1 MIKFIATDMDG
12 TLLNSKKELSPEFY
26 DVFEELKKRNILFAA
41 ASGRQYYTLAKEFN
55 DIKEDMLFIAENGTF
70 VVYKGKEL
78 VVNGL
83 DRELANELIRIGRTI
98 ENSNV
103 VLCGKNSAYVE
114 SSDERFLGEVRKYYE
129 RCEIVDDLEK
139 VDDTVLK
146 VTMCD
151 FNGSEENSNKYFD
164 KYRAEL
170 QVTVSGDIW
179 LDITAGG
186 VNKGVAIKEIQDLLG
201 IDFKETMVFGDYLN
215 DLEMMESAYHSYAM
229 ENAHEDLKK
238 VSRFITHKNNDED
251 GVMHQIKEVI
261 GLYNKLESCIKAT
274 LFYFNTINSI
284 YSIVEIF
291 YMSSKI

>member
-26 DVFEELKKRNILFAA
+26 DVFEELKKREILFAA
-41 ASGRQYYTLAKEFN
+41 ASGRQYYTLLKEF
-55 DIKEDMLFIAENGTF
+55 DEIKKDMLFIAENGTF

-98 ENSNV
+98 DNANI

-114 SSDERFLGEVRKYYE
+114 SSDEQFLSEVRKYYA

-139 VDDTVLK
+139 VDDTILK

-151 FNGSEENSNKYFD
+151 FSGADKNSYKYFE
-164 KYRAEL
+164 KYKDEL
-170 QVTVSGDIW
+170 QVAIAGDIW
-179 LDITAGG
+179 LDMTAGG
-186 VNKGVAIKEIQDLLG
+186 VNKGVAIKEIQELLD

-215 DLEMMESAYHSYAM
+215 DLEMMQSAYHSYAM
-229 ENAHEDLKK
+229 ENAHDELKK
-238 VSRFITHKNNDED
+238 VSRFVTEKNNDED
-251 GVMHQIKEVI
+251 GVMYQIKEVI
-261 GLYNKLESCIKAT
+261 GL
-274 LFYFNTINSI
+274 
-284 YSIVEIF
+284 
-291 YMSSKI
+291 

>member
-151 FNGSEENSNKYFD
+151 FNGSEE
-164 KYRAEL
+164 
-170 QVTVSGDIW
+170 VTVSGDIW

-261 GLYNKLESCIKAT
+261 GL
-274 LFYFNTINSI
+274 
-284 YSIVEIF
+284 
-291 YMSSKI
+291 

>member
-55 DIKEDMLFIAENGTF
+55 DIKDDMLFIAENGTF

-98 ENSNV
+98 ENADV

-164 KYRAEL
+164 KYRDEL

-215 DLEMMESAYHSYAM
+215 DLEM
-229 ENAHEDLKK
+229 LKK
-238 VSRFITHKNNDED
+238 VNYSGAVNNAVDDVKKIVNYISTSYDKNGFANFAYHI
-251 GVMHQIKEVI
+251 MK
-261 GLYNKLESCIKAT
+261 
-274 LFYFNTINSI
+274 
-284 YSIVEIF
+284 
-291 YMSSKI
+291 

>member
-26 DVFEELKKRNILFAA
+26 DVFEELKKRDILFAA

-55 DIKEDMLFIAENGTF
+55 DIKDDMLFIAENGTF

-98 ENSNV
+98 ENADV

-164 KYRAEL
+164 KYRDEL
-170 QVTVSGDIW
+170 QVRIFHHYFQHR
-179 LDITAGG
+179 L
-186 VNKGVAIKEIQDLLG
+186 NFFHIKEIQDLLG

-261 GLYNKLESCIKAT
+261 GL
-274 LFYFNTINSI
+274 
-284 YSIVEIF
+284 
-291 YMSSKI
+291 

>member
-26 DVFEELKKRNILFAA
+26 DVFEELKERGILFAA

-55 DIKEDMLFIAENGTF
+55 TIKKDMLFIAENGTF

-83 DRELANELIRIGRTI
+83 DRDLANELIRIGRKI
-98 ENSNV
+98 ENANV
-103 VLCGKNSAYVE
+103 VLCGKKSAYVE
-114 SSDERFLGEVRKYYE
+114 SNDERFLEEVRKYYE
-129 RCEIVDDLEK
+129 RCEIVDDLEN

-151 FNGSEENSNKYFD
+151 FNGSEKNSNNYFEKYKD
-164 KYRAEL
+164 KL

-186 VNKGVAIKEIQDLLG
+186 VNKGVAIKEIQELLD

-215 DLEMMESAYHSYAM
+215 DLEMMGSAYYSYAM
-229 ENAHEDLKK
+229 ENAHDDLKK
-238 VSRFITHKNNDED
+238 VSRFVTDKNNDED
-251 GVMHQIKEVI
+251 GVMFQIKEVI
-261 GLYNKLESCIKAT
+261 GL
-274 LFYFNTINSI
+274 
-284 YSIVEIF
+284 
-291 YMSSKI
+291 

>member
-261 GLYNKLESCIKAT
+261 GL
-274 LFYFNTINSI
+274 
-284 YSIVEIF
+284 
-291 YMSSKI
+291 

>member
-26 DVFEELKKRNILFAA
+26 EVFEELKKRDILFAA
-41 ASGRQYYTLAKEFN
+41 ASGRQYYTLAKEF
-55 DIKEDMLFIAENGTF
+55 DKIKEDMLFIAENGTF

-83 DRELANELIRIGRTI
+83 DREVANELIRIGRTI
-98 ENSNV
+98 ENADV

-114 SSDERFLGEVRKYYE
+114 SDDERFLGEVRKYYE
-129 RCEIVDDLEK
+129 RCKIVEDLEK

-151 FNGSEENSNKYFD
+151 FNGSEKNSHKYFK
-164 KYRAEL
+164 KYENDL
-170 QVTVSGDIW
+170 QVAIAGDIW

-186 VNKGVAIKEIQDLLG
+186 VNKGVAIKEIQELLNIG
-201 IDFKETMVFGDYLN
+201 FDETMVFGDYLN
-215 DLEMMESAYHSYAM
+215 DLEMMKSAYYSYAM

-238 VSRFITHKNNDED
+238 VSRFITEKNNDED
-251 GVMHQIKEVI
+251 GVMYQIKEVV
-261 GLYNKLESCIKAT
+261 GL
-274 LFYFNTINSI
+274 
-284 YSIVEIF
+284 
-291 YMSSKI
+291 

>member
-55 DIKEDMLFIAENGTF
+55 DIKDDMLFIAENGTF

-98 ENSNV
+98 ENADV

-164 KYRAEL
+164 KYRDEL

-186 VNKGVAIKEIQDLLG
+186 VNKGVAIKEIQDLLD
-201 IDFKETMVFGDYLN
+201 IDFEETMVFGDYLN

-229 ENAHEDLKK
+229 ENAHEDLK
-238 VSRFITHKNNDED
+238 I
-251 GVMHQIKEVI
+251 
-261 GLYNKLESCIKAT
+261 YNS
-274 LFYFNTINSI
+274 
-284 YSIVEIF
+284 
-291 YMSSKI
+291 

>member
-12 TLLNSKKELSPEFY
+12 TLLNSQKELSPKFY
-26 DVFEELKKRNILFAA
+26 DVFEKLKKRDVLFAA
-41 ASGRQYYTLAKEFN
+41 ASGRQYYTLADEFD

-83 DRELANELIRIGRTI
+83 DRDLANELVRIGRTI
-98 ENSNV
+98 DNTNI

-114 SSDERFLGEVRKYYE
+114 SSDERFLGEVRKYYH
-129 RCEIVDDLEK
+129 RYEIVDDLEK

-151 FNGSEENSNKYFD
+151 FNGSEKNSYKYFE
-164 KYRAEL
+164 KYKDEL
-170 QVTVSGDIW
+170 QVAIAGEIW

-186 VNKGVAIKEIQDLLG
+186 VNKGVAIKKIQNLLN

-215 DLEMMESAYHSYAM
+215 DLEMMDSAYHSYAM
-229 ENAHEDLKK
+229 ENAHEDIKK
-238 VSRFITHKNNDED
+238 AARFMTKSNDED
-251 GVMHQIKEVI
+251 GVIFKIKEVM
-261 GLYNKLESCIKAT
+261 GL
-274 LFYFNTINSI
+274 
-284 YSIVEIF
+284 
-291 YMSSKI
+291 